1 MSDGNIDNSY
11 CTDCKD
17 ELVEKIKECEDE
29 DTAQNSINNLNKYC
43 YEEAH
48 GAATFAGATLFFI
61 IPALVAVSSALN

>member
-43 YEEAH
+43 FEEAH
-48 GAATFAGATLFFI
+48 GAAAIAGATLFSI
-61 IPALVAVSSALN
+61 IPALVDVSLALN